1 MINVGRVN
9 DLENDYF
16 AISSEIIAITI
27 NNGCQKHGVKG
38 ERETVIDGLG

>member
-16 AISSEIIAITI
+16 AISNEIIAIMI
-27 NNGCQKHGVKG
+27 KNGYQKHGVKG
-38 ERETVIDGLG
+38 EWETVIDGLG